1 MLKKIIC
8 ISVTVVSLCFCR
20 QASAQY
26 GFPSFADL
34 AERLLPTVVNIST
47 IQKTEKLDIAL
58 PDNVDGDIAAAAIDT
73 DDTSDD
79 TESRQALGSGFIIDE
94 QGYIITNYHVIEN
107 AKSINV
113 VLFDNTEVEAEIIG
127 GDEKT
132 DLALIKIEPPFDL
145 DKVTFGNSD
154 ELRIGDWVLS
164 IGNPFGLGG
173 SVSAGIVSA
182 KSRDIAAGPYDNF
195 IQTDASINQGSS
207 GGPMFNMKGEV
218 IGINTALFSTTGV
231 NMGVG
236 FAIPINTAG
245 WIASQ
250 LEQNGTV
257 KRGWI
262 GIKIQSNNKDVARDL
277 KINDNQ
283 GVIVSEVTENS
294 PAAKAG
300 INAGD
305 VILSLG
311 KTEISNSKDFS
322 RLVAESP
329 IGKKITLVLLRGQ
342 QVKTVNVMVQE
353 MPVAPKIPSISGNAS
368 QKNMTGNDQ
377 IAYELGIKLREIN
390 SEIIKAF
397 NLSPATMGLVV
408 EGVEANSDA
417 ALQGIKKGDVV
428 LKIDKKDVLTTDAAL
443 NYIREAKQDRNR
455 PVMLMIQDQEQGI
468 IGTVSVKLKKH
479 E

>member
-1 MLKKIIC
+1 MFKKLGSI
-8 ISVTVVSLCFCR
+8 VVIALATMTS
-20 QASAQY
+20 QVNAQS

-47 IQKTEKLDIAL
+47 IQKSEKIDVSLSE
-58 PDNVDGDIAAAAIDT
+58 NTDGETAAAQM
-73 DDTSDD
+73 D
-79 TESRQALGSGFIIDE
+79 TENGGVLRQTLGSGFIIDE

-107 AKSINV
+107 ASSVNV
-113 VLFDNTEVEAEIIG
+113 VLFDNTEVEADIIG

-132 DLALIKIEPPFDL
+132 DLALIKIDPPFEL
-145 DKVTFGNSD
+145 SKAVFGNSD

-218 IGINTALFSTTGV
+218 VGINTALFSTTG
-231 NMGVG
+231 NSMGVG

-245 WIASQ
+245 WIISQ
-250 LEQNGTV
+250 LEQTGKV

-262 GIKIQSNNKDVARDL
+262 GIKIQSNNLETEETMNL
-277 KINDNQ
+277 KNHQ
-283 GVIVSEVTENS
+283 GVVVSAITEGS

-300 INAGD
+300 IAVGD
-305 VILSLG
+305 VILNLG
-311 KTEISNSKDFS
+311 EKEITRSKDFS

-329 IGKKITLVLLRGQ
+329 IGKEIALLVWRNGEIMTLNVL
-342 QVKTVNVMVQE
+342 VEE
-353 MPVAPKIPSISGNAS
+353 MPAAPTISRPTVPS
-368 QKNMTGNDQ
+368 QMNDDDKVL
-377 IAYELGIKLREIN
+377 YEIGIKVEEITPELLK
-390 SEIIKAF
+390 SF
-397 NLSPATMGLVV
+397 GLSPITMGLVV
-408 EGVEANSDA
+408 TNVEANSDA
-417 ALQGIKKGDVV
+417 AAQGVKKGDVV
-428 LKIDKKDVLTTDAAL
+428 LKIDKKDVMTTEAAL
-443 NYIREAKQDRNR
+443 GYIKEARQENNR
-455 PVMLMIQDQEQGI
+455 PVMLMLQNQDQ
-468 IGTVSVKLKKH
+468 GTISAVSVKLKKH

>member
-1 MLKKIIC
+1 
-8 ISVTVVSLCFCR
+8 
-20 QASAQY
+20 
-26 GFPSFADL
+26 
-34 AERLLPTVVNIST
+34 
-47 IQKTEKLDIAL
+47 
-58 PDNVDGDIAAAAIDT
+58 
-73 DDTSDD
+73 
-79 TESRQALGSGFIIDE
+79 
-94 QGYIITNYHVIEN
+94 
-107 AKSINV
+107 
-113 VLFDNTEVEAEIIG
+113 
-127 GDEKT
+127 
-132 DLALIKIEPPFDL
+132 
-145 DKVTFGNSD
+145 
-154 ELRIGDWVLS
+154 
-164 IGNPFGLGG
+164 
-173 SVSAGIVSA
+173 
-182 KSRDIAAGPYDNF
+182 
-195 IQTDASINQGSS
+195 
-207 GGPMFNMKGEV
+207 MKGEV

-353 MPVAPKIPSISGNAS
+353 MPVAPKIPSISVNAS

>member
-1 MLKKIIC
+1 MLKKVGYLVGIVWLATF
-8 ISVTVVSLCFCR
+8 S
-20 QASAQY
+20 QAKAQN

-47 IQKTEKLDIAL
+47 IQKSEKIDVSL
-58 PDNVDGDIAAAAIDT
+58 PDDADGETAAAQIDE
-73 DDTSDD
+73 DNGVL
-79 TESRQALGSGFIIDE
+79 RQALGSGFIIDE

-107 AKSINV
+107 ASSINV
-113 VLFDNTEVEAEIIG
+113 VLFDNTEVEADVIG

-132 DLALIKIEPPFDL
+132 DLALIKIDPPFEL
-145 DKVTFGNSD
+145 SKAVFGNSD

-218 IGINTALFSTTGV
+218 IGINTALFSTTG
-231 NMGVG
+231 NSMGVG

-245 WIASQ
+245 WIISQ
-250 LEQNGTV
+250 LEETGKV

-262 GIKIQSNNKDVARDL
+262 GVKIQTNSRETAESMDL
-277 KINDNQ
+277 KDKQ
-283 GVIVSEVTENS
+283 GVIVSAVTEDS

-300 INAGD
+300 VTVGD

-311 KTEISNSKDFS
+311 KKEISSSKEFS

-329 IGKKITLVLLRGQ
+329 IGKDISLLIWR
-342 QVKTVNVMVQE
+342 
-353 MPVAPKIPSISGNAS
+353 
-368 QKNMTGNDQ
+368 
-377 IAYELGIKLREIN
+377 N
-390 SEIIKAF
+390 SEIMTINVPVEEMPAAPTINKPTTPEQMQDNDRVLYEVGVKVEEITPELLKAF
-397 NLSPATMGLVV
+397 DLSPVTMGLVV
-408 EGVEANSDA
+408 TNVEANSDA
-417 ALQGIKKGDVV
+417 AAQGVKKGDVV
-428 LKIDKKDVLTTDAAL
+428 LKIDKKDVMTTEAML
-443 NYIREAKQDRNR
+443 NYIKEARQEGNR
-455 PVMLMIQDQEQGI
+455 PVMLMLQDQEQGVI
-468 IGTVSVKLKKH
+468 SAVSVKLKKH

>member
-1 MLKKIIC
+1 MFKKLG
-8 ISVTVVSLCFCR
+8 SVVVIALAAMTS
-20 QASAQY
+20 QVNAQS

-47 IQKTEKLDIAL
+47 IQKSEKINVSL
-58 PDNVDGDIAAAAIDT
+58 PEDTDGETAAAKM
-73 DDTSDD
+73 D
-79 TESRQALGSGFIIDE
+79 TENGGVLRQTLGSGFIIDE

-107 AKSINV
+107 ASSVNV
-113 VLFDNTEVEAEIIG
+113 VLFDNTEVEADIIG

-132 DLALIKIEPPFDL
+132 DLALIKIDPPFEL
-145 DKVTFGNSD
+145 SKAVFGNSD

-218 IGINTALFSTTGV
+218 VGINTALFSTTG
-231 NMGVG
+231 NSMGVG

-245 WIASQ
+245 WIISQ
-250 LEQNGTV
+250 LEQTGKV

-262 GIKIQSNNKDVARDL
+262 GIKIQSNNLETEETMNL
-277 KINDNQ
+277 KNHQ
-283 GVIVSEVTENS
+283 GVVVSAITEGS

-300 INAGD
+300 IAVGD
-305 VILSLG
+305 VILNLG
-311 KTEISNSKDFS
+311 EKEITRSKDFS

-329 IGKKITLVLLRGQ
+329 IGKEIALLVWRNGEIMTLNVL
-342 QVKTVNVMVQE
+342 VEE
-353 MPVAPKIPSISGNAS
+353 MPAAPTISRPTVPS
-368 QKNMTGNDQ
+368 QMNDDDKVL
-377 IAYELGIKLREIN
+377 YEIGIKVEEITPELLK
-390 SEIIKAF
+390 SF
-397 NLSPATMGLVV
+397 GLSPITMGLVV
-408 EGVEANSDA
+408 TNVEANSDA
-417 ALQGIKKGDVV
+417 AVQGVKKGDVV
-428 LKIDKKDVLTTDAAL
+428 LKIDKKDVMTTEAAL
-443 NYIREAKQDRNR
+443 GYIKEARQENNR
-455 PVMLMIQDQEQGI
+455 PVMLMLQNQDQ
-468 IGTVSVKLKKH
+468 GTISAVSVKLKKH

>member
-1 MLKKIIC
+1 MIKKVGYIA
-8 ISVTVVSLCFCR
+8 VVALLALVS
-20 QASAQY
+20 QAKAQD

-34 AERLLPTVVNIST
+34 AEKLLPTVVNIST
-47 IQKTEKLDIAL
+47 IQKSEKIDVSL
-58 PDNVDGDIAAAAIDT
+58 PDDADGETAAAQMDNE
-73 DDTSDD
+73 DSGVL
-79 TESRQALGSGFIIDE
+79 RQALGSGFIIDE

-107 AKSINV
+107 ASSINV
-113 VLFDNTEVEAEIIG
+113 VLFDNTEVEADIIG

-132 DLALIKIEPPFDL
+132 DLALIKIEPPFEL
-145 DKVTFGNSD
+145 SKAVFGNSD

-218 IGINTALFSTTGV
+218 IGINTALFSTTG
-231 NMGVG
+231 NSMGVG

-245 WIASQ
+245 WIISQ
-250 LEQNGTV
+250 LEQTGKV

-262 GIKIQSNNKDVARDL
+262 GIKIQSNNQETAESMDL
-277 KINDNQ
+277 KGKQ
-283 GVIVSEVTENS
+283 GVIVSAVTENS

-300 INAGD
+300 ITVGD

-311 KTEISNSKDFS
+311 EKEINRSKDFS

-329 IGKKITLVLLRGQ
+329 IGKDISLLVWRNGEVL
-342 QVKTVNVMVQE
+342 TINVPVEE
-353 MPVAPKIPSISGNAS
+353 MPAAPAIARPSPPA
-368 QKNMTGNDQ
+368 QMDENDRLS
-377 IAYELGIKLREIN
+377 YEIGIKLEEITP
-390 SEIIKAF
+390 ELLKAF
-397 NLSPATMGLVV
+397 SLSPVTMGLVV
-408 EGVEANSDA
+408 TNVEANSDA
-417 ALQGIKKGDVV
+417 AAQGVKKGDVV
-428 LKIDKKDVLTTDAAL
+428 LKIDKKDVMTKEAAL
-443 NYIREAKQDRNR
+443 EYIKEAHQENNR
-455 PVMLMIQDQEQGI
+455 PVMLMLQNQEQGTI
-468 IGTVSVKLKKH
+468 SAVSVKLKKH

>member
-1 MLKKIIC
+1 MFKKLGSI
-8 ISVTVVSLCFCR
+8 VVIALAAMTS
-20 QASAQY
+20 QVNAQS

-47 IQKTEKLDIAL
+47 IQKSEKIDVSL
-58 PDNVDGDIAAAAIDT
+58 PEDTDGETAAAQM
-73 DDTSDD
+73 D
-79 TESRQALGSGFIIDE
+79 TENGGVLRQTLGSGFIIDE

-107 AKSINV
+107 ASSVNV
-113 VLFDNTEVEAEIIG
+113 VLFDNTEVEADIIG

-132 DLALIKIEPPFDL
+132 DLALIKIDPPFEL
-145 DKVTFGNSD
+145 SKAVFGNSD

-218 IGINTALFSTTGV
+218 VGINTALFSTTG
-231 NMGVG
+231 NSMGVG

-245 WIASQ
+245 WIISQ
-250 LEQNGTV
+250 LEQTGKV

-262 GIKIQSNNKDVARDL
+262 GIKIQSNNLETEETMNL
-277 KINDNQ
+277 KNHQ
-283 GVIVSEVTENS
+283 GVVVSAVTEES

-300 INAGD
+300 IAVGD
-305 VILSLG
+305 VILNLG
-311 KTEISNSKDFS
+311 EKEITRSKDFS

-329 IGKKITLVLLRGQ
+329 IGKEIALLVWRNGEIMTLNVL
-342 QVKTVNVMVQE
+342 VEE
-353 MPVAPKIPSISGNAS
+353 MPAAPTISRPTVPS
-368 QKNMTGNDQ
+368 QMNDDDKVL
-377 IAYELGIKLREIN
+377 YEIGIKVEEITPELLK
-390 SEIIKAF
+390 SF
-397 NLSPATMGLVV
+397 GLSPITMGLVV
-408 EGVEANSDA
+408 TNVEANSDA
-417 ALQGIKKGDVV
+417 AAQGVKKGDVV
-428 LKIDKKDVLTTDAAL
+428 LKIDKKDVMTTEAAL
-443 NYIREAKQDRNR
+443 GYIKEARQENNR
-455 PVMLMIQDQEQGI
+455 PVMLMLQNQDQ
-468 IGTVSVKLKKH
+468 GTISAVSVKLKKH